1 MKIPNFNPPIIYKK
15 RNERIISNSLLNNM
29 SKLERKEYR
38 NKRGNLNVYS
48 EKEADK
54 IIKTS
59 KRKSNFS
66 HMNRNAAGS
75 DRSYIRNVRVNRFE
89 TKPVRIVKRVYDLV
103 FNTKERS

>member
-1 MKIPNFNPPIIYKK
+1 MKIPNFTSVIIFKK
-15 RNERIISNSLLNNM
+15 QKKRIISNSLLNNM
-29 SKLERKEYR
+29 SKLEREEYR
-38 NKRGNLNVYS
+38 KRGHSNIYS

-59 KRKSNFS
+59 KGKSNFS
-66 HMNRNAAGS
+66 HITRNAAGS

-89 TKPVRIVKRVYDLV
+89 TKPVRIVRRVYDLV

>member
-1 MKIPNFNPPIIYKK
+1 MKIPNFTPAIIYKK
-15 RNERIISNSLLNNM
+15 RNHRIISNSLLNNM

-38 NKRGNLNVYS
+38 KREGVNIYS

-54 IIKTS
+54 IIKSS
-59 KRKSNFS
+59 KGKSNFS
-66 HMNRNAAGS
+66 HIGRNAAGN

-89 TKPVRIVKRVYDLV
+89 TKPIRIVKRVYDLV

>member
-15 RNERIISNSLLNNM
+15 RNKRIISNSLLNNM

-38 NKRGNLNVYS
+38 KREGVNIYS

-59 KRKSNFS
+59 KSKSNFS
-66 HMNRNAAGS
+66 NMIRNAAGS

-89 TKPVRIVKRVYDLV
+89 TKPIRIVKRVYDLV

>member
-15 RNERIISNSLLNNM
+15 RKRRIISNSLLNNM
-29 SKLERKEYR
+29 SKLEREEYR
-38 NKRGNLNVYS
+38 KRVSVNNYS

-66 HMNRNAAGS
+66 HITRNAAGS
-75 DRSYIRNVRVNRFE
+75 DRTYIRNVRVNRFE

>member
-1 MKIPNFNPPIIYKK
+1 MVKQN
-15 RNERIISNSLLNNM
+15 RRIISNSLLNNM
-29 SKLERKEYR
+29 TKLQREEYR
-38 NKRGNLNVYS
+38 RNHFGKVYS

-59 KRKSNFS
+59 KGKSNFS
-66 HMNRNAAGS
+66 HINRNAAGS

-103 FNTKERS
+103 FNR

>member
-15 RNERIISNSLLNNM
+15 RKRRIISNSLLNNM
-29 SKLERKEYR
+29 SKLEREEYR
-38 NKRGNLNVYS
+38 KRVSVNNYS

-66 HMNRNAAGS
+66 HITRNAAGS
-75 DRSYIRNVRVNRFE
+75 DRTYIRNVRVNRFE
-89 TKPVRIVKRVYDLV
+89 TKPIRIVKRVYDLV

>member
-1 MKIPNFNPPIIYKK
+1 MVKQN
-15 RNERIISNSLLNNM
+15 RRIISNSLLNNM
-29 SKLERKEYR
+29 TKSELMKYR
-38 NKRGNLNVYS
+38 NKRGNSNIYS

-59 KRKSNFS
+59 KSKSNFS
-66 HMNRNAAGS
+66 HMIRNAGGS

-103 FNTKERS
+103 FNR